1 MNIIVNY
8 RNDDDGWRSVVIEPG
23 SMEIESFRSA
33 VMAALSEGRFVPSR
47 VGLPGADGWYEI
59 RPDWILTTNNPATVD
74 FTAEELVERL
84 RNAESNCSTPTE
96 QTVTQ
101 PEAIVGSSASSGG
114 LDMEEAPSVE
124 SFQDGSESEE
134 GDNLRADSDLEHEQ
148 GTQSQGS
155 EAAEDSL
162 RTLLG
167 RLFSGG

>member
-8 RNDDDGWRSVVIEPG
+8 RNDDDGWRSVVVEPG

-33 VMAALSEGRFVPSR
+33 VAAALSEGRFVPSR
-47 VGLPGADGWYEI
+47 VGLPGADAWYEI

-84 RNAESNCSTPTE
+84 RNPESNCPAPVE

-101 PEAIVGSSASSGG
+101 PEPIACSSVSSGG
-114 LDMEEAPSVE
+114 LDMEEEPCIE
-124 SFQDGSESEE
+124 SFKDGSESEE
-134 GDNLRADSDLEHEQ
+134 GDNLGADADLEHAQ
-148 GTQSQGS
+148 HTQSQGS

-162 RTLLG
+162 RSLLS
-167 RLFSGG
+167 RLFPGG